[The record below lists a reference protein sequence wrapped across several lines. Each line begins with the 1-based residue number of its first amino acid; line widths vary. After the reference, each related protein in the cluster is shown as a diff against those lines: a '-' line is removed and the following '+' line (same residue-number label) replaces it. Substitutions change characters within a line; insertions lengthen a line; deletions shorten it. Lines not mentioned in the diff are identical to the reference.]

1 MSASDKLVKQLNDA
15 FEHETVSSEARVLLD
30 TLVKAYIDQVA
41 ACLRLESAIH
51 RLTKD

>member
-15 FEHETVSSEARVLLD
+15 FEHETISNEARMLLS
-30 TLVKAYIDQVA
+30 TLVSAYINQVA